1 MSVQS
6 LSGDSAT
13 ADACGEIAVR
23 FMLDAEAS
31 PGLLPRL
38 LQPFARRDLTPDRMW
53 SHRNGAVMH
62 VEIALEA
69 MPEQMVH
76 LVEGNLRQVVGVQQV
91 SLLRPGADVRP
102 SAEVRPAAE
111 VRQAA

>member
-1 MSVQS
+1 MSDGS
-6 LSGDSAT
+6 LSGGSLAV
-13 ADACGEIAVR
+13 DACGDVAVR

-31 PGLLPRL
+31 PGLLSRL

-69 MPEQMVH
+69 MPAEMVH
-76 LVEGNLRQVVGVQQV
+76 RVEGNLWQVVGVQTV
-91 SLLRPGADVRP
+91 TLL
-102 SAEVRPAAE
+102 RPAAE
-111 VRQAA
+111 LRQAA